1 MDNEIDA
8 QEAMTQGAL
17 AWNTLHALFDVLK
30 EKGILSDTDV
40 KEIVKAGAEM
50 LVERYGDEEAQAEL
64 HHTLDELE
72 HEHDTP

>member
-17 AWNTLHALFDVLK
+17 AWNTLHALFDALKAKGVL
-30 EKGILSDTDV
+30 TDGEV

-50 LVERYGDEEAQAEL
+50 LVDRYGDDETQAEL
-64 HHTLDELE
+64 QQTFEELE
-72 HEHDTP
+72 AGKSAA